1 MAAVCRA
8 PRGSSSIPHSA
19 FRIPHFPM
27 KSLIILPK
35 TSKYSPAK
43 VGNFI
48 WNEEHQAHLYHGR
61 PLEMAE
67 FNEISK
73 RIFYLR
79 RDEIANF
86 DLPPYVQMVEE
97 KPESGNLRPE
107 SIKPKLK
114 RKTPLIPLPDL
125 QIA

>member
-1 MAAVCRA
+1 
-8 PRGSSSIPHSA
+8 
-19 FRIPHFPM
+19 M
-27 KSLIILPK
+27 KALIILPK

-48 WNEEHQAHLYHGR
+48 WNEEFQAHLYHGR
-61 PLEMAE
+61 PLDMAE

-97 KPESGNLRPE
+97 KTTSPTGPRL
-107 SIKPKLK
+107 PKLK